1 MYKCLADVEPSVA
14 CCVKSD
20 LLTGD
25 MCSGLSIFRAA
36 ANTDQYSNNVG
47 YEFRRIAQ
55 GNVHV
60 GGDVG
65 GQVSSVAHNL
75 PVSTPS

>member
-1 MYKCLADVEPSVA
+1 
-14 CCVKSD
+14 
-20 LLTGD
+20 